1 LTPDLIEDGLK
12 VVGEIEAAVAAVP
25 VKVTIKLAADERLVG
40 ETLQRDRLWAAQ
52 TPQIFS
58 FNVITKAYE
67 NLAAEVTDDATA
79 VERLGH
85 KVQLYMGDWS
95 DADVA
100 THAIIDA
107 LCGAADLGDI
117 GTLFPSQEPEYK
129 DISSLVL
136 LGKTSEL
143 LKAKGFRIV
152 NIDVT
157 IIAQNPKLSLF
168 IPEMRKRL
176 SQALGV
182 ESTQVTIKAT
192 TTDGLGFIG
201 RGEGIAA
208 QSVALITTIS

>member
-1 LTPDLIEDGLK
+1 MEKELRVGIGCDSHPLVSGRRLILGGVDIPYDKGLS
-12 VVGEIEAAVAAVP
+12 G
-25 VKVTIKLAADERLVG
+25 
-40 ETLQRDRLWAAQ
+40 
-52 TPQIFS
+52 
-58 FNVITKAYE
+58 
-67 NLAAEVTDDATA
+67 
-79 VERLGH
+79 
-85 KVQLYMGDWS
+85 WS

-107 LCGAADLGDI
+107 LCGASDLGDI
-117 GTLFPSQEPEYK
+117 GTLFPSQKQEYK

-136 LGKTSEL
+136 LSKTSEL

-157 IIAQNPKLSLF
+157 IIAQSPKLSPFL
-168 IPEMRKRL
+168 PEMRKCI
-176 SQALGV
+176 SQALNV
-182 ESTQVTIKAT
+182 ESTQVAIKAT

>member
-1 LTPDLIEDGLK
+1 MEKELR
-12 VVGEIEAAVAAVP
+12 VGIGCDSHPLVSGR
-25 VKVTIKLAADERLVG
+25 RLV
-40 ETLQRDRLWAAQ
+40 
-52 TPQIFS
+52 
-58 FNVITKAYE
+58 
-67 NLAAEVTDDATA
+67 
-79 VERLGH
+79 LGGVDIPYD
-85 KVQLYMGDWS
+85 KGLSGWS

-136 LGKTSEL
+136 LSKTGEL
-143 LKAKGFRIV
+143 LKAKGLRV
-152 NIDVT
+152 ANIDVT
-157 IIAQNPKLSLF
+157 IIAQNPKLSSF
-168 IPEMRKRL
+168 VPEMRKRL

>member
-1 LTPDLIEDGLK
+1 VETEELK
-12 VVGEIEAAVAAVP
+12 VGIGWDSHP
-25 VKVTIKLAADERLVG
+25 LV
-40 ETLQRDRLWAAQ
+40 
-52 TPQIFS
+52 S
-58 FNVITKAYE
+58 
-67 NLAAEVTDDATA
+67 
-79 VERLGH
+79 GH
-85 KVQLYMGDWS
+85 KLILGGVDIPYDKGLSGWS

-117 GTLFPSQEPEYK
+117 GNLFPSQGPEYK

-136 LGKTSEL
+136 LSKIREL
-143 LKAKGFRIV
+143 LKGKGLKVV

-157 IIAQNPKLSLF
+157 IIAQNPKLSPF

-182 ESTQVTIKAT
+182 ESTRVTIKAT

-208 QSVALITTIS
+208 QAVALIQRKWSIRELGKV

>member
-1 LTPDLIEDGLK
+1 MEKELK
-12 VVGEIEAAVAAVP
+12 VGIGCDSHPLVSGR
-25 VKVTIKLAADERLVG
+25 RL
-40 ETLQRDRLWAAQ
+40 
-52 TPQIFS
+52 I
-58 FNVITKAYE
+58 
-67 NLAAEVTDDATA
+67 
-79 VERLGH
+79 LGGVDIPYD
-85 KVQLYMGDWS
+85 KGLSGWS

-136 LGKTSEL
+136 LRKTSEL
-143 LKAKGFRIV
+143 LKAKGLEV
-152 NIDVT
+152 TNIDVA
-157 IIAQNPKLSLF
+157 IIAQNPKLSPF
-168 IPEMRKRL
+168 VPEMRKRL

-201 RGEGIAA
+201 RGEGIGA

>member
-1 LTPDLIEDGLK
+1 MERGEMRVGIGCDSHPLVSGRRLILGGVDIPYDKGLS
-12 VVGEIEAAVAAVP
+12 G
-25 VKVTIKLAADERLVG
+25 
-40 ETLQRDRLWAAQ
+40 
-52 TPQIFS
+52 
-58 FNVITKAYE
+58 
-67 NLAAEVTDDATA
+67 
-79 VERLGH
+79 
-85 KVQLYMGDWS
+85 WS

-136 LGKTSEL
+136 LSKTGEL
-143 LKAKGFRIV
+143 LKTKGLRVV

-157 IIAQNPKLSLF
+157 IIAQSPKLSPF
-168 IPEMRKRL
+168 IPEMRKRI
-176 SQALGV
+176 SQTLGV
-182 ESTQVTIKAT
+182 DSTQVTIKAT